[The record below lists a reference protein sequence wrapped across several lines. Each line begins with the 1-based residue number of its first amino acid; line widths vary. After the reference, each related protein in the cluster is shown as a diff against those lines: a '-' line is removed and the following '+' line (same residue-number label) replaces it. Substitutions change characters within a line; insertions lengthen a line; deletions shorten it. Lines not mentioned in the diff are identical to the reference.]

1 MFRSDSSQIVQKLSS
16 LLESRDIRH
25 SQRPQLWSQPS
36 ALLYEFTWCR
46 REQEEGRWCGLGSS
60 SRLCSRD
67 GKICCCGDTL
77 STIFLLACFCA
88 LLPAF
93 RFSFFFS
100 FLIFFLHPGMFIFFV
115 SLRLCSSHLLLSA
128 STCFIRSSTCSFC
141 LFVSFVPY
149 PISKFFCF
157 LFVLFFFFVAL
168 ISRVAFFLWCSRT
181 RYASTRF
188 AYLDSLAFGFSRS
201 QSVTT

>member
-36 ALLYEFTWCR
+36 TLLYEFTWCR

-88 LLPAF
+88 LLSTF

-100 FLIFFLHPGMFIFFV
+100 FFPIFFLHPGMFIFFV
-115 SLRLCSSHLLLSA
+115 CLRLCSSHFLRSA
-128 STCFIRSSTCSFC
+128 STHFVVRVSSPCVICTLPHLGILLFFIR
-141 LFVSFVPY
+141 Y
-149 PISKFFCF
+149 RWR
-157 LFVLFFFFVAL
+157 FFVVL
-168 ISRVAFFLWCSRT
+168 S
-181 RYASTRF
+181 
-188 AYLDSLAFGFSRS
+188 YLVR
-201 QSVTT
+201 